1 MFHTLQETLIHYASR
16 PAGLPM
22 VNDIIRNKEKKSARK
37 RRQTRR
43 LFGGDGTGYSE
54 ISIRIQVDRVSCRG
68 THCRCSG
75 WSDQRPS

>member
-37 RRQTRR
+37 DERRHV
-43 LFGGDGTGYSE
+43 YSAVTARAE
-54 ISIRIQVDRVSCRG
+54 ELISIRGFVGGETR
-68 THCRCSG
+68 
-75 WSDQRPS
+75 

>member
-37 RRQTRR
+37 NRR
-43 LFGGDGTGYSE
+43 DVYSAVTA
-54 ISIRIQVDRVSCRG
+54 RAGR
-68 THCRCSG
+68 
-75 WSDQRPS
+75 

>member
-37 RRQTRR
+37 DERRHV
-43 LFGGDGTGYSE
+43 YSAVTARAGRE
-54 ISIRIQVDRVSCRG
+54 LISMRHFVG
-68 THCRCSG
+68 ETK
-75 WSDQRPS
+75 